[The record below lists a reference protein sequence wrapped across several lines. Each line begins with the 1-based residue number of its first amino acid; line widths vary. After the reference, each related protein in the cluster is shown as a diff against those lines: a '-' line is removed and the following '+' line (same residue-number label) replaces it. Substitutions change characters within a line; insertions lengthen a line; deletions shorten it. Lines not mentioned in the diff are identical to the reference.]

1 MISEDT
7 ASAVHIEPLTPV
19 YVTTRTV
26 EFDQMAT
33 RDWVQVARSFA
44 SSIEAARE
52 RIDQQRRVPSDL
64 IAAMVDAGLFRLA
77 TPRVYGGG
85 EASFVTLART
95 IEELSR
101 ADGSVGW
108 TVLIGNN
115 QGYHA
120 GYLPEATAAEIYGA
134 NPSVIVAG
142 SGFARQAAARP
153 VRGGYE
159 LTGRWGLA
167 SGCPEAS
174 WFAAAAPILRDAES
188 MPTSG
193 ATGAPDVHLFF
204 VPKAA
209 CTILETWDAV
219 GLRGTSS
226 HDFEVRG
233 VFVPEGWHYPLRGAS
248 SRLAGPLWRDTF
260 LGVAAHGLAA
270 VALGIARAA
279 IDELTGL
286 AATKTSHFSST
297 PLRDR
302 PTIQAKLA
310 QAEALVRSAR
320 AFFYETL
327 EDVWQAACE
336 GNSPSPRQAALS
348 QLARTH
354 AAQACAEAVDLM
366 YTAAGSTALYATNR
380 IARCF
385 CDIHAVTQH
394 GVVSPLGWEQTG
406 RAFLGLEMGGR

>member
-1 MISEDT
+1 MT
-7 ASAVHIEPLTPV
+7 AFVSTE
-19 YVTTRTV
+19 RRV
-26 EFDQMAT
+26 EADQMAT
-33 RDWVQVARSFA
+33 RDWVQVARSFT

-52 RIDQQRRVPSDL
+52 GIEQQRRVPTEL
-64 IAAMVDAGLFRLA
+64 IRAMADAGLFRLA
-77 TPRVYGGG
+77 TPRVYGG
-85 EASFVTLART
+85 EEISFVALART

-115 QGYHA
+115 GGYHA
-120 GYLPEATAAEIYGA
+120 GYLPEASAAEIYGDDA
-134 NPSVIVAG
+134 NVIIAG
-142 SGFARQAAARP
+142 SGFARHAVATPAH
-153 VRGGYE
+153 GGYE

-174 WFAAAAPILRDAES
+174 WFAATAPIVHDTHSRLA
-188 MPTSG
+188 SG

-209 CTILETWDAV
+209 CTIVETWDAI

-233 VFVPEGWHYPLRGAS
+233 VFVPEGRHYPLRAP
-248 SRLAGPLWRDTF
+248 SRLSGPLWRDTF
-260 LGVAAHGLAA
+260 LGVATHALAA
-270 VALGIARAA
+270 VSLGIARAA
-279 IDELTGL
+279 IDELTRL
-286 AATKTSHFSST
+286 AAAKTPHGSST

-310 QAEALVRSAR
+310 QAEALVRSSR

-327 EDVWQAACE
+327 EDAWQAACE
-336 GNSPSPRQAALS
+336 GESPSPQRAALN

-354 AAQACAEAVDLM
+354 AAQACAESVDLM
-366 YTAAGSTALYATNR
+366 YAAAGSSAVYVTNR

-385 CDIHAVTQH
+385 RDVHVVTQH
-394 GVVSPLGWEQTG
+394 RMASPLGWEQAG
-406 RAFLGLEMGGR
+406 RVFLGLEMGVH

>member
-1 MISEDT
+1 MTVSLLHE
-7 ASAVHIEPLTPV
+7 HP
-19 YVTTRTV
+19 V
-26 EFDQMAT
+26 EFDQVAT

-52 RIDQQRRVPSDL
+52 HIERQRRVPSDL

-77 TPRVYGGG
+77 TPRVYGGE

-120 GYLPEATAAEIYGA
+120 GYLPEAAAAEIYGA
-134 NPSVIVAG
+134 DANVIVAG
-142 SGFARQAAARP
+142 SGFARHAVARP
-153 VRGGYE
+153 VPGGYE
-159 LTGRWGLA
+159 LSGRWGLA

-174 WFAAAAPILRDAES
+174 WFAAVAPILGDVDNGRHV
-188 MPTSG
+188 G
-193 ATGAPDVHLFF
+193 ASGAPDVHQFF
-204 VPKAA
+204 VPRAA
-209 CTILETWDAV
+209 CTILETWDAI

-226 HDFEVRG
+226 HDFEVRN
-233 VFVPEGWHYPLRGAS
+233 VFVPKGWHYPLRGPA
-248 SRLAGPLWRDTF
+248 RLDGPLWRDTF
-260 LGVAAHGLAA
+260 LGVAAHALAA
-270 VALGIARAA
+270 VSLGIARAA

-286 AATKTSHFSST
+286 AAAKTPNFSST

-302 PTIQAKLA
+302 PIIQARLA

-327 EDVWQAACE
+327 DDVWQAACQ
-336 GNSPSPRQAALS
+336 GDSPSPQQAALS

-366 YTAAGSTALYATNR
+366 YAAAGSTALYATNR

-394 GVVSPLGWEQTG
+394 GVVSSLGLEQVG
-406 RAFLGLEMGGR
+406 RAFLGMEMGRR

>member
-1 MISEDT
+1 MTMSLSHQPPI
-7 ASAVHIEPLTPV
+7 
-19 YVTTRTV
+19 
-26 EFDQMAT
+26 EFDQVAT
-33 RDWVQVARSFA
+33 REWVQVARSFA

-52 RIDQQRRVPSDL
+52 RIYQQRRVPSDL
-64 IAAMVDAGLFRLA
+64 IAAMVEAGLFRLA
-77 TPRVYGGG
+77 TPRVYGGE

-108 TVLIGNN
+108 TMLIGNN

-120 GYLPEATAAEIYGA
+120 GYLPEASAAEIYGA
-134 NPSVIVAG
+134 DANVIVAG
-142 SGFARQAAARP
+142 SGFARHAVARP
-153 VRGGYE
+153 VPGGFE
-159 LTGRWGLA
+159 LSGRWGLA

-174 WFAAAAPILRDAES
+174 WFAAVAPILRDPDS
-188 MPTSG
+188 RP
-193 ATGAPDVHLFF
+193 ATGAPDLHQFF
-204 VPKAA
+204 VPEVD

-233 VFVPEGWHYPLRGAS
+233 AFVPSGWHYPLRGPA
-248 SRLAGPLWRDTF
+248 RLAGPLWRDTF
-260 LGVAAHGLAA
+260 LGVASHGLAA
-270 VALGIARAA
+270 VSLGIARAA
-279 IDELTGL
+279 IDEFTGL
-286 AATKTSHFSST
+286 AAAKTPHFSSAL
-297 PLRDR
+297 LRER

-310 QAEALVRSAR
+310 QAEALIRTARS
-320 AFFYETL
+320 FFYETL
-327 EDVWQAACE
+327 DDVWQSVCE
-336 GNSPSPRQAALS
+336 GESPSPYQAALS

-366 YTAAGSTALYATNR
+366 YAAAGSTALYATNR

-394 GVVSPLGWEQTG
+394 GVVSPLGWEQVG
-406 RAFLGLEMGGR
+406 RAFLGMEMGRR

>member
-1 MISEDT
+1 MISEQT
-7 ASAVHIEPLTPV
+7 VSRPTERL
-19 YVTTRTV
+19 V

-33 RDWVQVARSFA
+33 DDWVQVARSFA

-52 RIDQQRRVPSDL
+52 RTQQQRRVPSDL
-64 IAAMVDAGLFRLA
+64 IRGMVDAGLFRLS
-77 TPRVYGGG
+77 TPRVYGGE
-85 EASFVTLART
+85 EASFITLART

-115 QGYHA
+115 NCYHA
-120 GYLPEATAAEIYGA
+120 GYLPEASAAEIYGA
-134 NPSVIVAG
+134 DTSAIVAG
-142 SGFARQAAARP
+142 SGFARHAVAKP
-153 VRGGYE
+153 VRGGYQ

-174 WFAAAAPILRDAES
+174 WFAGAAPILRDADS
-188 MPTSG
+188 RPASG
-193 ATGAPDVHLFF
+193 ATAAPEVHLFF

-209 CTILETWDAV
+209 CTIVETWDAI

-233 VFVPEGWHYPLRGAS
+233 VFVPEGLHYPLRGPA
-248 SRLAGPLWRDTF
+248 RLAGPLWRDTF
-260 LGVAAHGLAA
+260 LGVAAHALAA
-270 VALGIARAA
+270 VSLGIARAA

-286 AATKTSHFSST
+286 AAAKMPNFSSR

-320 AFFYETL
+320 SFFYETL
-327 EDVWQAACE
+327 EDVWQTACDGE
-336 GNSPSPRQAALS
+336 SPSPQQSALS
-348 QLARTH
+348 QLARTY
-354 AAQACAEAVDLM
+354 AAQACAEAIDLM
-366 YTAAGSTALYATNR
+366 YAAAGSSALYATNR

-385 CDIHAVTQH
+385 CDVHAVTQH
-394 GVVSPLGWEQTG
+394 SAVSPLGWEQAG
-406 RAFLGLEMGGR
+406 RAFLGLEMGVR

>member
-1 MISEDT
+1 MTVSLSHE
-7 ASAVHIEPLTPV
+7 HP
-19 YVTTRTV
+19 V
-26 EFDQMAT
+26 EFDHIAT

-64 IAAMVDAGLFRLA
+64 ITAMADAGLFRLA
-77 TPRVYGGG
+77 TPRVYGGE

-120 GYLPEATAAEIYGA
+120 GYLPEASAAQIYGA
-134 NPSVIVAG
+134 DASMIVAG
-142 SGFARQAAARP
+142 SGFARHAVAKP
-153 VRGGYE
+153 VPGGYE

-174 WFAAAAPILRDAES
+174 WFAAAAPILCDADNG
-188 MPTSG
+188 PQVG
-193 ATGAPDVHLFF
+193 ANKAADVQLFF

-209 CTILETWDAV
+209 CTILETWDAI
-219 GLRGTSS
+219 GLRSTSS

-233 VFVPEGWHYPLRGAS
+233 VFVPEGWHYPLRGPA
-248 SRLAGPLWRDTF
+248 RLAGPLWRDTF
-260 LGVAAHGLAA
+260 LGVAAHALAA
-270 VALGIARAA
+270 VSLGIARAA

-286 AATKTSHFSST
+286 AAAKTPNFSST

-320 AFFYETL
+320 SFFYETL

-336 GNSPSPRQAALS
+336 GDSPSPQQAALS

-366 YTAAGSTALYATNR
+366 YAAAGSTALYATNR

-394 GVVSPLGWEQTG
+394 GVVSPLGWEQAG
-406 RAFLGLEMGGR
+406 RAFLGMEMGRR